1 MDSLPHTL
9 WPSLAGLLLIALVVR
24 RSLRVRKLR
33 PDRMLLLPGIVALV
47 ALFML
52 AQDPPREPLT
62 IAVLAGAVLAGGAI
76 GWRRGAL
83 TRISHDPADG
93 SFTAEPSKAAVVL
106 ILVVFALR
114 YGVKLWLS
122 ASPDGRHSHAAELA
136 ANALLIS
143 SVGLIAAQRV
153 EMVIRC
159 RKLMADASATA

>member
-9 WPSLAGLLLIALVVR
+9 WPSLVGLLLIALVVR

-33 PDRMLLLPGIVALV
+33 PDRMLMLPGIVVLV
-47 ALFML
+47 ALVL
-52 AQDPPREPLT
+52 LVQDPPREPLT
-62 IAVLAGAVLAGGAI
+62 IAVLAGAVLLGAAI
-76 GWRRGAL
+76 GWHRGKL

-106 ILVVFALR
+106 ILAVFALR
-114 YGVKLWLS
+114 YGVKLWL
-122 ASPDGRHSHAAELA
+122 AAAPGGRHSHEAELA

-159 RKLMADASATA
+159 RKLMAEAAATA